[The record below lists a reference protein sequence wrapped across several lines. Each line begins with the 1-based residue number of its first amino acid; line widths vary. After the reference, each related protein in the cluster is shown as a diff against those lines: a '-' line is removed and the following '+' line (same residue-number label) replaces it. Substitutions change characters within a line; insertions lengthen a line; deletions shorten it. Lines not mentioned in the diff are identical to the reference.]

1 MTVSMIV
8 CVCNAI
14 TETDVRELARS
25 GVTTPEEAYA
35 VLGHEPQCRSCLC
48 YAQDLIDEVRGHKRP
63 HLRAVA

>member
-1 MTVSMIV
+1 MAISMIV